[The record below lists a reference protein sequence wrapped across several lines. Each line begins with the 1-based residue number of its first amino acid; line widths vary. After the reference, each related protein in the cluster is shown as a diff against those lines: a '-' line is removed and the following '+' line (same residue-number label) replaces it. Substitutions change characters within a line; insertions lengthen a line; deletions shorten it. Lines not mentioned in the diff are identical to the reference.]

1 MRVTPKLNIGLICR
15 IMWLAIKNRFTL
27 QNGLRLLIGVSLIGE
42 AVYAS
47 MPLFGLLGIILLAQI
62 LTNKK
67 CAAPGCEIEK

>member
-1 MRVTPKLNIGLICR
+1 
-15 IMWLAIKNRFTL
+15 MWLAIKQRISL
-27 QNGLRLLIGVSLIGE
+27 QNGLRLLVGASLLGE
-42 AVYAS
+42 AIYAS